1 MDAARYAHGG
11 ATVTGDTVDLLD
23 LAADP
28 GVGRRGPRRSSAAID
43 GLVHLVGG
51 WRGSATFAETDLADW
66 DLLEKLLIR
75 TVQHT
80 SLAFHDGLQRSDR
93 GRYVLISA
101 AGASKPTAGNAAY
114 AAAKAAAEAWTL
126 AIGRLLPQGGG
137 RGRPDAPAA
146 AILVVKA
153 LVHDA
158 MRAERPNAKFAGFT
172 DVKELA
178 EAIAGVWDRPAR
190 EVNGKRLWLTPQ
202 AVRPAEDRRPPPPR
216 SGGTRLRQRQL
227 RGRPPGGPRRP
238 RPRQRRPPGRLRR
251 GRLHRAPPA
260 GHPQPLRRRRPRPS
274 RSSTAPAPTSSRS
287 RRSPTAGAR

>member
-1 MDAARYAHGG
+1 MTSSIGNSNGGSLEGAVVAVAGAGGPAGRATLLRLAEAGAIVVGSDANPARLAEAVDAARYAHGG

-23 LAADP
+23 LDATREWADKTEKEF
-28 GVGRRGPRRSSAAID
+28 GRID
-43 GLVHLVGG
+43 GMVHLVGG

-80 SLAFHDGLQRSDR
+80 SLAFQAPLQRSDR
-93 GRYVLISA
+93 GRYLLISA

-114 AAAKAAAEAWTL
+114 SASKAAAEAWTL
-126 AIGRLLPQGGG
+126 ALADAFRKAGGEDG
-137 RGRPDAPAA
+137 PRTAA

-178 EAIAGVWDRPAR
+178 EAIAGVWDQPAS
-190 EVNGKRLWLTPQ
+190 EVNGQRLWLTPK
-202 AVRPAEDRRPPPPR
+202 P
-216 SGGTRLRQRQL
+216 
-227 RGRPPGGPRRP
+227 
-238 RPRQRRPPGRLRR
+238 
-251 GRLHRAPPA
+251 
-260 GHPQPLRRRRPRPS
+260 
-274 RSSTAPAPTSSRS
+274 
-287 RRSPTAGAR
+287 